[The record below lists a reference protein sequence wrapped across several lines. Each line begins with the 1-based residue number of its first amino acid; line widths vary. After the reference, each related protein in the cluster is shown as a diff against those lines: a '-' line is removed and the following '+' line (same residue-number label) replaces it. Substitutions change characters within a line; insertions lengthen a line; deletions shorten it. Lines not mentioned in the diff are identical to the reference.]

1 MSLFIYCI
9 QKYQKYYYIHYT
21 EMWEKFSNPQITFKA
36 KGFKLK
42 FLNLFEVKKS

>member
-21 EMWEKFSNPQITFKA
+21 EMREKFSNPQITFKW
-36 KGFKLK
+36 FKLK
-42 FLNLFEVKKS
+42 VLNLYEIQKS